1 MLLIIVLFWREIP
14 FNAII
19 AGSMMLFKKKKKK
32 RVFVIGL
39 DGVPH
44 SLLLD
49 LVQKGIMPEVSR
61 LIESGHL
68 HRMKASL
75 PEISSVSWTNF
86 MTGTNPGTH
95 GIFGFTDFKKDFYS
109 LRFPN
114 FLDLKKETFWDDLG
128 KRGKRCIII
137 NQPSTYPAR
146 KINGILI
153 SGFVA
158 IELSKAVYP
167 LSLLSTLEKMD
178 YIIDIDTLKSRED
191 SDFLWQELS
200 KTLGARQNALESLLK
215 EDWDY
220 FEFVVTGTDRL
231 HHFQW
236 DAYEDENHAG
246 HRRFLDY
253 YRQIDQMI
261 NKIVES
267 YKKIASED
275 SPLYLLSDHGFTG
288 IEQEVYLNAWLE
300 EEGYLRFSTSS
311 PESLSEINPLTR
323 AFAMDPNR
331 IYLNMKG
338 KFPQG
343 CVEQSEKDSLKQE
356 IRKKL
361 EGMEYTGKKV
371 VKCVFDAEE
380 IYSGPFVPQG
390 PDLIVLSEPGFD
402 MKGSVKK
409 KEVFG
414 RTNLL
419 GMHTWDDAFFWS
431 QTEHGE
437 ELTISD
443 LAAIILGN
451 FR

>member
-1 MLLIIVLFWREIP
+1 
-14 FNAII
+14 
-19 AGSMMLFKKKKKK
+19 MLFKKKKKK

-49 LVQKGIMPEVSR
+49 LARKGIMPEVSR

-95 GIFGFTDFKKDFYS
+95 GIFGFTDFKPDSYS

-114 FLDLKKETFWDDLG
+114 FLDLKKETFWDSLG
-128 KRGKRCIII
+128 NRGKRCIII

-146 KINGILI
+146 QINGILI

-167 LSLLSTLEKMD
+167 LSYLSTLEKMD
-178 YIIDIDTLKSRED
+178 YMIDIDTLKSRED
-191 SDFLWQELS
+191 SDFLWQELL
-200 KTLGARQNALESLLK
+200 KTLKARQSALESLMK
-215 EDWDY
+215 EEWDY

-236 DAYEDENHAG
+236 EAYQDENHAG

-253 YRQIDQMI
+253 YSQIDQMI
-261 NKIVES
+261 EKILES

-275 SPLYLLSDHGFTG
+275 SPFYLLSDHGFTG

-300 EEGYLRFSTSS
+300 KEGYLGFVTSS
-311 PESLSEINPLTR
+311 PESLSSISPSTR
-323 AFAMDPNR
+323 AFVMDPNR

-343 CVEQSEKDSLKQE
+343 CVEQSERDSLKEE

-361 EGMEYTGKKV
+361 GGMEYSGKKIV
-371 VKCVFDAEE
+371 RCVFDAEE
-380 IYSGPFVPQG
+380 IYSGPLVPQG

-414 RTNLL
+414 RTNLQ

-443 LAAIILGN
+443 LADIILEN
-451 FR
+451 FK